1 MADQANGQLE
11 QKTVKRFTS
20 YEEFLKELYPNST
33 ERETQEK
40 TEENRDFG
48 MDLALDSLNKH
59 ANALRFSDE
68 QARSASSPSG

>member
-1 MADQANGQLE
+1 MRQSDMADQVIGQLE

-20 YEEFLKELYPNST
+20 YEDFLKEFYPRST

-48 MDLALDSLNKH
+48 MELALDSLNKH
-59 ANALRFSDE
+59 ANALKFTDD
-68 QARSASSPSG
+68 